1 MQTRKTS
8 NTDTLTEQVNSLFQV
23 NARFYTLRKNQK
35 KTDVSRDD
43 KKGKFVWNVLFIWGL
58 VNTKISVQGIFT
70 SLTDEP
76 TNANFLEIS
85 RKGAVLWNRYPL

>member
-8 NTDTLTEQVNSLFQV
+8 NTDTLTEHVNSPFQV

-43 KKGKFVWNVLFIWGL
+43 KKGKFVWNVLFMWGL

-76 TNANFLEIS
+76 TNANVSEFEKKFYWSSWPI
-85 RKGAVLWNRYPL
+85 

>member
-58 VNTKISVQGIFT
+58 VITKRIFT